1 MGFIEDEEDRRHH
14 LDDATLSTS
23 ARSFPLLRLPR
34 ELRNLVYSHALV
46 RPGSDAYVEPIRV
59 CYMHH
64 KASSRHGS
72 TSYWGT
78 EKSTRLFRVNHQIY
92 NEASEIFYS
101 TFSFNFPPTMVIT
114 MVNNTLGVLTDRCR
128 RLIRNIGFTLP
139 FRSVTSRITSKAEN
153 RMAQTFVA
161 AARLLPNVTQV
172 EVSIALIGPYIPEHQ
187 TTEAVERI
195 LETMTPFKA
204 IPVLIIRD
212 GDDENNQH
220 LRILKGIREALTSQ
234 WRASASK

>member
-1 MGFIEDEEDRRHH
+1 MDSFEHEEDLRHH
-14 LDDATLSTS
+14 LDDATLRKPASS
-23 ARSFPLLRLPR
+23 SPVLRLPR

-46 RPGSDAYVEPIRV
+46 RPGSGAYAEPIHV

-64 KASSRHGS
+64 KASSHHVS

-101 TFSFNFPPTMVIT
+101 TFSFHFPPAMVIA
-114 MVNNTLGVLTDRCR
+114 MVNNTLSILTGRCR
-128 RLIRNIGFTLP
+128 RLIRKIGFTLP
-139 FRSVTSRITSKAEN
+139 FRSVTSMITSKAQN
-153 RMAQTFVA
+153 RMAQAFMA

-172 EVSIALIGPYIPEHQ
+172 EVTIALIGPSVPEHQ

-195 LETMTPFKA
+195 LETLTPFRA
-204 IPVLIIRD
+204 IPILIIRD

-220 LRILKGIREALTSQ
+220 LRILKGIREALISQ
-234 WRASASK
+234 